1 MILLCNHFF
10 SDKMFL
16 FARSNKTC
24 QNYTAPC
31 KELCHLNSSS
41 CAHGL
46 KGQSKGHIRLLPPP
60 PLPPPTSLLS
70 FSPGCSLLWALSHHP
85 SCAFHSLTTPG
96 NTRTTII
103 TSRLIPFLSPCP
115 LKSSTFSS
123 HRLIFLQHRLLSD
136 LFPVQECLLIP
147 WWLRL

>member
-1 MILLCNHFF
+1 MSKLHGTLQRTVSPEQIC
-10 SDKMFL
+10 
-16 FARSNKTC
+16 
-24 QNYTAPC
+24 
-31 KELCHLNSSS
+31 SS
-41 CAHGL
+41 CANGL

-70 FSPGCSLLWALSHHP
+70 FSSSCSLLWALSHRP
-85 SCAFHSLTTPG
+85 SCAFHSLITPG

-136 LFPVQECLLIP
+136 PFPVRECLLIP